1 MDITGNPWIILA
13 ADVAP
18 GAPLLVSNGSGGF
31 MLIVWKGAAHIF
43 QVEMMEYTSDSDTC
57 DINKL
62 NQKDFWDGNGAQDL
76 ETVRS
81 GNLGWTNDGIT
92 IPQGGIIS
100 GIVKIYHK

>member
-13 ADVAP
+13 ADVVAAP
-18 GAPLLVSNGSGGF
+18 VT
-31 MLIVWKGAAHIF
+31 VWKGAAHIL
-43 QVEMMEYTSDSDTC
+43 QIEMMQYIADTDTC

-62 NQKDFWDGNGAQDL
+62 NGKDFWDGNGAADL

-81 GNLGWTNDGIT
+81 GGLGWTNDGLT
-92 IPQGGIIS
+92 IPIGGITN